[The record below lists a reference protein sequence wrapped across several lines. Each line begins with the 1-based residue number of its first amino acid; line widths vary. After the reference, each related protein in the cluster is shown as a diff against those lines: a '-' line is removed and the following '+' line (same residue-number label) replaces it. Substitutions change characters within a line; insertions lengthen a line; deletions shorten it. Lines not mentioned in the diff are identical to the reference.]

1 MREIDWL
8 EEIHRDV
15 SETTF
20 QRGRQYFEQGRVKQL
35 SVADLD
41 EGNKSRQVMIISAS
55 VKGSGRNMYKQK
67 VGLLEDSGA
76 GAIAGNCSCPVGFN
90 CKHVVAVLFAFQQGM
105 ETKVEQTAQPN
116 DASLRWLDEL
126 DDSER
131 DGDLVVDEKFIA
143 YVLNA
148 DKAGHAQL
156 EVFKTRFKK
165 DGTGLIKGNHYYLD
179 DLAERLEYR
188 YSDDVQVMPV
198 DIEIAQSLAA
208 QIGYSGYYRSEATLK
223 GFLGYR
229 ALMLAL
235 ETGRLFWKSHQTGKR
250 LGQGAPRPLNLSW
263 EEEAGKGF
271 KLQVALQ
278 PEAGFILTDPPLYVD
293 GDRGELGEIEQNSFS
308 AKQLEKLLKAP
319 QVPEQVADEF
329 SKRLLV
335 EHPHLT
341 LPPPKPL
348 DIDEIKDAP
357 LTPQLHIFAER
368 GKEGL
373 LHAMRMRFEYAGL
386 EVSALDFEP
395 VSVITQGDK
404 VLRVFRDEDAEYK
417 AISRLE
423 DYGFSYVRLDARP
436 DLFCVVARQSMLERA
451 EVWNSFMENTVP
463 ELEQDGWRISVDDSF
478 QLQFEEVEHWD
489 AQIEQSDNDWFD
501 MRFDITVNGQ
511 SMPLLPLITP
521 LLEHFDLENLPET
534 VTIPLDEQRFIR
546 LPSAQLKPFLEI
558 LLELFDSIQ
567 FDDDGVGKI
576 SRYNAAALADMEEH
590 CYGLFSLQGAD
601 ELIETGRKLKNF
613 NGIQPVPPSPNLNA
627 ELRPYQQ
634 TGLNWLQFL
643 REYRFAGILADDMGL
658 GKTVQTLAHLQ
669 LEKASGRMQKP
680 CLIVAPTS
688 LMSNW
693 RHEAERF
700 TPDLKVLILQGAE
713 RKQKFKDIESHD
725 LVLTTYPLLPRDE
738 AVLLEHEYY
747 YLILDE
753 AHIIKNPKAQASRI
767 VRKIQSEHR
776 LSLTGTP
783 MENHLGEL
791 WAQFDFLLPGFL
803 GNQTDF
809 TRLYRTP
816 IEKHGDAVKRERLA
830 KRVKPFMLRRTKQE
844 VVDELPEKTEIVRS
858 VPLYDKQ
865 AALYESIRIA
875 MEEKVRK
882 AIAEKGLARSHI
894 MILDA
899 LLKLRQTC
907 CDPRILSLKQAQ
919 KIHQSAKLDLL
930 LEMLDEMLDEGRR
943 VLVFSQF
950 TKMLAVIEKQ
960 LKAKKIGYTKLTGQ
974 TRKRD
979 EAIEQFKNGSVDVFL
994 ISLKAGGVGLNLTE
1008 ADTVIIYDPWWN
1020 PAVESQAADRVYRIG
1035 QDKAVFVYKLIT
1047 ENTVEEKILA
1057 LQERKRALADGVYRQ
1072 GKSGDKFELTT
1083 EDLNE
1088 LFQPV
1093 SKE

>member
-423 DYGFSYVRLDARP
+423 DYGSSYVRLDARP

-693 RHEAERF
+693 RREAERF

-816 IEKHGDAVKRERLA
+816 IEKHGNAVKRERLA